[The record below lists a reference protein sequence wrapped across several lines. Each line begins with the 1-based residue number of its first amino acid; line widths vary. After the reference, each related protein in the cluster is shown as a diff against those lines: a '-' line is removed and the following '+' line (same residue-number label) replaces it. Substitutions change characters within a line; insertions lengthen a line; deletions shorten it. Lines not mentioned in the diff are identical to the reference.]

1 MVSTPHR
8 EPHCSIR
15 MRFPFLHMA
24 VSHKVIAK
32 EDVGLES
39 LYRVI
44 SVLGGDRDR
53 GKRSREEY
61 RLMGR

>member
-1 MVSTPHR
+1 
-8 EPHCSIR
+8 

-44 SVLGGDRDR
+44 SVLGGGRDR